1 MIRTDIADTGP
12 GLSLELENNLFEP
25 FTTSKTHGLGV
36 GLSISRSIIEEHHGR
51 LWVESNPGGGMVFS
65 FVLPLADAEIE
76 RLTDEM
82 AQEDA
87 IRKIQK

>member
-1 MIRTDIADTGP
+1 MIRTDVADTGP
-12 GLSLELENNLFEP
+12 GLSLELEDNLFEP

-76 RLTDEM
+76 RQTDEM